1 MSKLQGGKEQLARMN
16 EDHVVVKTGG
26 KVRIAGWETQ
36 DVGSGRKVRA
46 ITFSSP
52 AEMKTLYANRFVLVK
67 GKDANG
73 ETVNKRRPLLDYWL
87 QHADRPTAIGFTIDP
102 AGGLFVEG
110 RLNLWQDFSVKPKEG
125 DWSLLRK
132 HILDVICGGNKDHA
146 SYLLRYLAYKFQNPT
161 TQSEVIIVLRGKQ
174 GTGKGRLATL
184 LCELFGAH
192 GLQISDRR
200 HLVGNFNAHL
210 LQTCFLFAD
219 EAFWAGDKQAEG
231 TLKRMATEPTLMY
244 EPKGLDAFSGPNRLT
259 VMMAS
264 NEKWV
269 VPAAED
275 DRRFVVFDVSDVH
288 QRDSAYFGALGKELD
303 SGGREAFLYAMLNK
317 DLQDWHPRED
327 MPVTQALYEQKAE
340 SADPLVHWL
349 GNILEEGMLPVRIR
363 DAAGG
368 YLDVVHNTNPALA
381 RAARLRLH
389 AEAHAKHLKSM
400 AFWKFLD
407 EHGIE
412 KAEDQRQAAGRF
424 RRFPPLA
431 EARALFRKKH
441 PWWSE
446 FDSQRQDWQ
455 FAPEHDGLGRNIG
468 IADREEEPLK
478 GGLSGHKGYQ
488 FG

>member
-1 MSKLQGGKEQLARMN
+1 MIKLPSAKEELARMN
-16 EDHVVVKTGG
+16 DDHVVVKTGG

-36 DVGSGRKVRA
+36 DVGSGRKVKA

-52 AEMKTLYANRFVLVK
+52 AEMKTLYANRFILVK

-110 RLNLWQDFSVKPKEG
+110 RLNLWQGFSVVPKEG
-125 DWSLLRK
+125 DWSRLRK
-132 HILDVICGGNKDHA
+132 HILDVICSGNNDHA
-146 SYLLRYLAYKFQNPT
+146 AYLLRYLAYKFQNPT

-288 QRDSAYFGALGKELD
+288 QRDSAYFAALGKELD
-303 SGGREAFLYAMLNK
+303 SGGREAFLHAMLTK
-317 DLQDWHPRED
+317 DLQGWHPRED
-327 MPVTQALYEQKAE
+327 MPVTQALAEQKAE
-340 SADPLVHWL
+340 SAEPLVEWL
-349 GNILEEGMLPVRIR
+349 GNILEEGMLPAKVYDSAVGYR
-363 DAAGG
+363 DI
-368 YLDVVHNTNPALA
+368 VHNNNPALA
-381 RAARLRLH
+381 RADPLRLH
-389 AEAHAKHLKSM
+389 AVSRAKHLKGM

-407 EHGIE
+407 EHGIK
-412 KAEDQRQAAGRF
+412 KAEDERQSAGRF
-424 RRFPPLA
+424 RRFPPLS
-431 EARALFRKKH
+431 EARALFREKH
-441 PWWSE
+441 PWWPG
-446 FDSQRQDWQ
+446 FDNPHQDWQ
-455 FAPEHDGLGRNIG
+455 FAPEHDPWNSLIG
-468 IADREEEPLK
+468 KTDQEEEPLEQ
-478 GGLSGHKGYQ
+478 GLSGHKGHQ
-488 FG
+488 FA